1 MTDWQSV
8 ADKLCDF
15 EQVLCIVQTRKDC
28 RELHR
33 LMPEGTIHL
42 SALMCAEERSDVI
55 ADIKDRLRNGE
66 SVRVISTQLVECG
79 VDIDFP
85 VVFRALAGM
94 DSVAQ
99 SAGRCNRE
107 GKLKCGTVY
116 LFNPPTNVPS
126 GLLRKGV
133 DVTKELLEFHDY
145 NLSLTPDL
153 YKEYFSRFYK
163 KVRSFDICDFEK
175 LMQAYKANVRKTRD
189 GCLQFRTLSD
199 GDNKE
204 HKGYHLIDNAFQ
216 GTVYVR
222 YCSQRTGK
230 DNINLLTA
238 LEAGEID
245 KRLFRKL
252 TRYSVNLP
260 RDEIKELK
268 KEGRILEPVEGIY
281 MQALD
286 DENLY
291 QAGLGLVADSV
302 KSFATYIF

>member
-1 MTDWQSV
+1 
-8 ADKLCDF
+8 
-15 EQVLCIVQTRKDC
+15 
-28 RELHR
+28 
-33 LMPEGTIHL
+33 
-42 SALMCAEERSDVI
+42 MCAEERSDAI
-55 ADIKDRLRNGE
+55 TDIKNKLRNGE

-107 GKLKCGTVY
+107 GKMKCGTVY
-116 LFNPPTNVPS
+116 LFNSPSNVHQ
-126 GLLRKGV
+126 GLLKKGV
-133 DVTKELLEFHDY
+133 EVTEDLLESHNY
-145 NLSLTPDL
+145 NLQLTPEL
-153 YKEYFSRFYK
+153 SREYFSKFYK
-163 KVRSFDICDFEK
+163 KARSLDICDFEG
-175 LMQAYKANVRKTRD
+175 LMQKEKMQAQF
-189 GCLQFRTLSD
+189 QFRTLSD
-199 GDNKE
+199 N
-204 HKGYHLIDNAFQ
+204 YHLIDNAFQ

-222 YCSQRTGK
+222 YFSERTGK

-238 LEAGEID
+238 LESGEID
-245 KRLFRKL
+245 KHLFRKL

-260 RDEIKELK
+260 LKEILELK

-281 MQALD
+281 MQSLD
-286 DENLY
+286 DDTLY